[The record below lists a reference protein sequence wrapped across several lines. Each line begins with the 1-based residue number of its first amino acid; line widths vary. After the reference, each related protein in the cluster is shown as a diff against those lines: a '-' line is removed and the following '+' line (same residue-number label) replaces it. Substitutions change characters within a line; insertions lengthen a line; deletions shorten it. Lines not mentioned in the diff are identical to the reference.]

1 MDKKIVNIVIM
12 STILL
17 ALALPVFPKST
28 GKDEWKKGSVTSV
41 HENSIGID
49 GRRHYVSDSVIMKD
63 ISDEILTK
71 DLKILKGVDEILYKM
86 DKGEITEIKIFRR
99 RH

>member
-1 MDKKIVNIVIM
+1 MDKKFFNIVIM

-17 ALALPVFPKST
+17 ALALPVFPKSA
-28 GKDEWKKGSVTSV
+28 GKEVWKKGTVTSV
-41 HENSIGID
+41 DENSVGIG
-49 GRRHYVSDSVIMKD
+49 GRRHFVSDSVIIKD
-63 ISDEILTK
+63 ISDEVLTK
-71 DLKILKGVDEILYKM
+71 DLKILKGADEILYKT